1 MKTLPSWRPLKCQW
15 TSLPSAD
22 ASRSDTVPEVK
33 VEQAVGSESEEPVNV
48 RPLRAPWEP
57 TKEEQDIH
65 ETSGHAQ
72 SRAWCSSCLAGAGR
86 DTALV
91 RVERPHERAIPVL
104 AADYCFMGER
114 DGDANPRCIPILV
127 MQFDV
132 GTWMH
137 SHAVPNKGT
146 RHPWGTRKLADAM
159 VQSGFPKIISKNRQ

>member
-1 MKTLPSWRPLKCQW
+1 MLQDQTQCLKLKWSNQ
-15 TSLPSAD
+15 LAL
-22 ASRSDTVPEVK
+22 SRKNQSTCD
-33 VEQAVGSESEEPVNV
+33 
-48 RPLRAPWEP
+48 PWEP

-86 DTALV
+86 DTAHV
-91 RVERPHERAIPVL
+91 RVERSHEHAIPVL

-114 DGDANPRCIPILV
+114 DDGDANPRCIPILV

-159 VQSGFPKIISKNRQ
+159 VQSGFPEIISKTDNEPAVVEVKRAAIRLSREEQ

>member
-1 MKTLPSWRPLKCQW
+1 MKTLKCQW
-15 TSLPSAD
+15 TSLPSAG
-22 ASRSDTVPEVK
+22 ASRSDRVPEVK

-72 SRAWCSSCLAGAGR
+72 TRAWCSSCLAGAGR
-86 DTALV
+86 DTAHV

-114 DGDANPRCIPILV
+114 DGDANPMCIPIFGHAIRCWHNDAFSCSPKQRDKAS
-127 MQFDV
+127 MGSQEV
-132 GTWMH
+132 GGCDGPKRI
-137 SHAVPNKGT
+137 SKD
-146 RHPWGTRKLADAM
+146 HP
-159 VQSGFPKIISKNRQ
+159 KNRQ